1 MMTTTINFSLGVQR
15 TPTSS
20 SGEPSESNG
29 DEHVGQSLLA
39 EAEEASAAAGGG
51 SSRPEPT
58 RGVKKTPSLRRG
70 AAAYAQLLQSAV
82 TASIES
88 RRDDGGGGGGGSDVP
103 SPPPAM
109 MNSMEVDNN
118 PDLKRN
124 KRSRHQEFAGS
135 PRRAPVRRPRDLLDD
150 SSDMEL

>member
-1 MMTTTINFSLGVQR
+1 MTQTINFSLAVQR

-20 SGEPSESNG
+20 SGEPSESNS
-29 DEHVGQSLLA
+29 DELAVQSQLA
-39 EAEEASAAAGGG
+39 EAEASAAAGGG

-82 TASIES
+82 MASIES
-88 RRDDGGGGGGGSDVP
+88 QRDDGGGGGSDVP
-103 SPPPAM
+103 PPPPAM

-135 PRRAPVRRPRDLLDD
+135 PRKAPVRRPRDLLDD